1 MGGVDKALIPL
12 GGRPLIAHAIAR
24 LAPQVDAMVLS
35 ANGDPAR
42 FAQFDLPVVADTSP
56 GFAGPLA
63 GILAGMQWARTNL
76 PDAERIATAATDT
89 PFFPGDLV
97 ARLLGAAQPA
107 SIAIARSGGRE
118 HRVFGVFPVACADD
132 LDRFIKTSDS
142 LSVGDW
148 LDETGHVAV
157 DFDDEASG
165 GIDPF
170 FNINTP
176 EDLVA
181 AEALLR
187 SEGSR
192 QGGRPTGRP

>member
-1 MGGVDKALIPL
+1 MGGVDKAMIPL
-12 GGRPLIAHAIAR
+12 GGRPLLAHAIAR
-24 LAPQVDAMVLS
+24 LRPQVEAMVLS

-42 FAQFDLPVVADTSP
+42 FAQFGLPVVADPLP

-63 GILAGMQWARTNL
+63 GILAGMQWTRTNL
-76 PDAERIATAATDT
+76 PEAERIVTAATDT
-89 PFFPGDLV
+89 PFFPADL
-97 ARLLGAAQPA
+97 ALRLLDAAGAR
-107 SIAIARSGGRE
+107 SIAIARSGRRE
-118 HRVFGVFPVACADD
+118 HRVFGVFPVACADA